1 VGTTRHNGSESLAAG
16 GARTADEIAGS
27 RTLGRLARAGFVA
40 RGLVYLIVAVLAIK
54 LASGEKGT
62 NADQQEALRTLAEQ
76 PLGEVLLL
84 LVAVGLASYALWM
97 AVRAAIGHGV
107 EETDSGFDRV
117 SALASAVAYGVIC
130 ATAIGVLVGSGSG
143 SGSPKEA
150 TGGVLGWPGGTVLV
164 AIAGAVVIGVGV
176 YQAYKGFA
184 RKFLE
189 EADTGEMSPEARKG
203 YATLGVFGYVA
214 RAVVFVL
221 VGYGLIKAAVDY
233 DPKKAVGLDGALHE
247 LANSS
252 LGPPVLWLVAVG
264 LAGFAL
270 YSFADARYHR
280 V

>member
-1 VGTTRHNGSESLAAG
+1 VGTTQHSGSEDLAAEAG
-16 GARTADEIAGS
+16 RAADQVAGS
-27 RTLGRLARAGFVA
+27 DALGRLARAGFVA
-40 RGLVYLIVAVLAIK
+40 RGLVYLIISALAIK
-54 LASGEKGT
+54 LAIGEQGT
-62 NADQQEALRTLAEQ
+62 NADQQQALRTIAEQ
-76 PLGEVLLL
+76 PFGKVLLL
-84 LVAVGLASYALWM
+84 LVAVGLAGYALWM
-97 AVRAAIGHGV
+97 LARAAIGHGV
-107 EETDSGFDRV
+107 ETTDSGFDRL
-117 SALASAVAYGVIC
+117 SALASAVAYGVLC
-130 ATAIGVLVGSGSG
+130 ATAVAVLVGSGSQ

-164 AIAGAVVIGVGV
+164 AIVGAVVIGVGI
-176 YQAYKGFA
+176 YQGYKGFA

-189 EADTGEMSPEARKG
+189 EANTGEMSSEARKA
-203 YATLGVFGYVA
+203 YTALGVFGYVA

-252 LGPPVLWLVAVG
+252 YGPALLWVVAVG

-270 YSFADARYHR
+270 YSIADARYHR